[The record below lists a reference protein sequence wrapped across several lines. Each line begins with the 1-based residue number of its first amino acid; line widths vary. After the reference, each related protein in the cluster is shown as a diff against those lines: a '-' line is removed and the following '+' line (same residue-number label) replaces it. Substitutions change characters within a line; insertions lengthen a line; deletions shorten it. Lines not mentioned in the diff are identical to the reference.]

1 MQLTIRIDL
10 GDGPQDITTNLW
22 AIVQWERKYKTK
34 ASAMAQAAGMEDIAY
49 LAYSSM
55 TAAKMTVPAQF
66 DDFLKKIVT
75 MEVVGSE
82 DRPTPGGH
90 TDDN

>member
-1 MQLTIRIDL
+1 MQLTIRIDV
-10 GDGPQDITTNLW
+10 GGGPQDITTNLW

-49 LAYSSM
+49 LAYVSM
-55 TAAKMTVPAQF
+55 QAAKMTVPSEF
-66 DDFLKKIVT
+66 DKFLQKIVT
-75 MEVVGSE
+75 MEVVSSD
-82 DRPTPGGH
+82 DRPTLGEP